1 MAGLKLDERALV
13 VAMDHVKTLGLVP
26 GLDHPGEVIDQMLA
40 AGVDGVMTSYGI
52 VKRYADR
59 LIGRVP
65 TFLRL
70 DGGPTI
76 YREDWLAYSDWSLL
90 HSVED
95 AQALGVD
102 GVCVMGF
109 MGAEVELRTYEIVA
123 AVAGECQHAG
133 LPLMVEA
140 LPCPT
145 GRIPDTKDPEA
156 MAAASR
162 IAFELGADIVKTYYT
177 GTPEGFARVTD
188 CCPIP
193 VLLAGGPKMDTL
205 RDTLRVV
212 HDSMQVGGSGVVFGR
227 NIWQAPDPRA
237 VVRALRAVIHDGA
250 DVDAALAA
258 AD

>member
-1 MAGLKLDERALV
+1 MAGLRLGEKAVV

-26 GLDHPGEVIDQMLA
+26 GLDDPGAVVDQMLE

-52 VKRYADR
+52 IKQYADR

-76 YREDWLAYSDWSLL
+76 YREDWLQYSRWSLM
-90 HSVED
+90 HSVAD
-95 AQALGVD
+95 AHALGVD
-102 GVCVMGF
+102 GVCVMAF
-109 MGAEVELRTYEIVA
+109 MGADVELDTYEIVTR
-123 AVAGECQHAG
+123 VAGDCHRFG

-145 GRIPDTKDPEA
+145 ERIPDTKDPEA

-177 GTPEGFARVTD
+177 GTPEGFSRVTG
-188 CCPIP
+188 CCPVP

-205 RDTLRVV
+205 RDTLQVV
-212 HDSMQVGGSGVVFGR
+212 HDSVQVGGCGVVFGR
-227 NIWQAPDPRA
+227 NIWQAKDPAA
-237 VVRALRAVIHDGA
+237 VVRGLRAVIHDGA
-250 DVDAALAA
+250 SVEAALAA
-258 AD
+258 TE